1 MNTHTNP
8 IITTIAA
15 NISEV
20 ERINAR
26 RLQKHAEQC
35 AAKRASIIASL
46 GNNQK
51 AINDALPPPPEMI
64 HLTATGRAFNQALQR
79 KLSTEQGN
87 N

>member
-1 MNTHTNP
+1 MNAHTNP

-35 AAKRASIIASL
+35 AAKRAAIIASL
-46 GNNQK
+46 GNNPK
-51 AINDALPPPPEMI
+51 AINDALPPPPEMV
-64 HLTATGRAFNQALQR
+64 HLTATGAALA
-79 KLSTEQGN
+79 KAVAAKTKA
-87 N
+87 